1 MRVAVDE
8 SMGEEDRCHRAL
20 GAEGDPDPLGDLRQW
35 SAEERERRP
44 NRRTLNWRPLVGIEP
59 MTSP

>member
-20 GAEGDPDPLGDLRQW
+20 GAEGDPDPFGDLLTRLAERQI
-35 SAEERERRP
+35 
-44 NRRTLNWRPLVGIEP
+44 G
-59 MTSP
+59 